1 MEIANYG
8 KMGTGG
14 ENAHFTVFKALFPV
28 MSRAHTEAN
37 CRLAPFVL
45 GWNLLSVLGA
55 EYKKVGINRTGQNN
69 PESKALK
76 LAYLKNVSGYFPCG
90 KVAPPPARAA
100 IFCYSCLKFRIRILF
115 PVRGKEKERG
125 AKSENFALMLLILKV
140 KAKNS
145 CTPQSLLLL
154 WCDFLFSCTSST
166 FILYV

>member
-69 PESKALK
+69 PEIQSFEIGLLK
-76 LAYLKNVSGYFPCG
+76 KCKWIFPLRKSSTTAGSGG
-90 KVAPPPARAA
+90 D
-100 IFCYSCLKFRIRILF
+100 
-115 PVRGKEKERG
+115 
-125 AKSENFALMLLILKV
+125 
-140 KAKNS
+140 
-145 CTPQSLLLL
+145 SLL
-154 WCDFLFSCTSST
+154 
-166 FILYV
+166 